1 MLCAACGSENRAD
14 RRFCRECGT
23 ALVIGC
29 PSCGAEND
37 PGDRFCG
44 SCGAALG
51 GAEAAA
57 APTRREGAERR
68 MTSILFADIVGFT
81 PLAEQRDPEEVRELL
96 DRYFTA
102 ARQVVQRHAGT
113 LEKFIGDAVVAV
125 WGTPVAQ
132 EDDAERAV
140 RTALELVAA
149 VRALGAE
156 EGVDLAVRAAVTT
169 GQAAAN
175 LGAEGQGMVAGD
187 VVNTTARIQAAAEPG
202 TVLVDEA
209 TRRATEA
216 SIAFQSAGTRELKG
230 KSEPVAVWRALRVT
244 SAMRGSGRSG
254 GLEPPFVGRERELS
268 MLKQL
273 LHATAEDGRAHL
285 AVLSGIGGI
294 GKSRLAWEFEK
305 YVDGLVD
312 VFLWHRGRCL
322 SYGDGVAF
330 WALAEIVRQR
340 CRIAEEEAPEA
351 AVAKLDEAIAG
362 VVPAEEIEIVRGP
375 LQDL

>member
-1 MLCAACGSENRAD
+1 MLCAACGTDNRAD
-14 RRFCRECGT
+14 RRFCRECGA
-23 ALVIGC
+23 ALSIGC
-29 PSCGAEND
+29 PSCGAQND

-44 SCGAALG
+44 SCGAALT
-51 GAEAAA
+51 GAEAPA
-57 APTRREGAERR
+57 APARREGAERR

-125 WGTPVAQ
+125 WGTPVAK

-149 VRALGAE
+149 VRALGAD

-169 GQAAAN
+169 GQAAVT

-216 SIAFQSAGTRELKG
+216 SIAFQAAGTKELKG
-230 KSEPVAVWRALRVT
+230 KAEPVAVWRAMRVT

-273 LHATAEDGRAHL
+273 LHATAEDERAHL
-285 AVLSGIGGI
+285 VVLSGIGGI

-322 SYGDGVAF
+322 SYGDGV
-330 WALAEIVRQR
+330 
-340 CRIAEEEAPEA
+340 
-351 AVAKLDEAIAG
+351 
-362 VVPAEEIEIVRGP
+362 
-375 LQDL
+375 